1 MLTQTW
7 EVGGDTPTGQR
18 CSWEEQRSENK
29 QRCWGRRG
37 RASSNQAVGLERGVP
52 RADSRQ
58 ATEAVGTFWSLG
70 QPHWSCEI
78 LAKCYARGRNPGTSR
93 APSAGWALSFVSLLL
108 SEGCPP
114 SGFGWL
120 EEAQHL
126 LGQMSTQGP
135 ESDILEAS
143 QLDSIFKPGVGTKG
157 KGLQTAV
164 FCLFTNSDTHSTS
177 TGTKATAE
185 MGALWVSL
193 GRPH

>member
-1 MLTQTW
+1 MLTHTW
-7 EVGGDTPTGQR
+7 EVGGNTPTGQR

-29 QRCWGRRG
+29 QRWGCVMGG
-37 RASSNQAVGLERGVP
+37 RASSSQVVGLERGVL

-58 ATEAVGTFWSLG
+58 ATEAVGTFWTLD

-78 LAKCYARGRNPGTSR
+78 LAKCYTCGRKPGTASP
-93 APSAGWALSFVSLLL
+93 PSAGRALSSVPLL

-135 ESDILEAS
+135 ESGILVAS
-143 QLDSIFKPGVGTKG
+143 QRDSIFKPGVGARG

-164 FCLFTNSDTHSTS
+164 FCLFTNSDTQQ
-177 TGTKATAE
+177 
-185 MGALWVSL
+185 ALARRLQQRW
-193 GRPH
+193 GPAG